1 MKIPEEIFDHN
12 IWTFVGPMGPRLQ
25 NSELLSHPIILVD
38 GGAHHC
44 QKGLIWI
51 GDSDSNQLNVEVDF
65 FIELNPNKD
74 FSDLKAAFDLFP
86 ANSSLELHLWGFL
99 GGRNDHQLIN
109 LGESHHFLIQH
120 PQSKIFF
127 YDEFGMLRMI
137 FTSNGTLNLNHQG
150 IFSLV
155 SLESAEIQIIGNCDY
170 ELTIPTPLLPLSSRG
185 LSNFAHGPV
194 KITTNK
200 PLLVLFE
207 GKFS

>member
-1 MKIPEEIFDHN
+1 MKIPLEIFDHN
-12 IWTFVGPMGPRLQ
+12 IWTLVGPMGPKLS

-51 GDSDSNQLNVEVDF
+51 GDSDSNQQHVEVDF

-74 FSDLKAAFDLFP
+74 ISDLKAAFDLFP
-86 ANSSLELHLWGFL
+86 TRSSLEMHLWGFL

-109 LGESHHFLIQH
+109 LGESHHFLNQH

-127 YDEFGMLRMI
+127 YDEIGMLRMI
-137 FTSNGTLNLNHQG
+137 FASSGALNLNHRG

-155 SLESAEIQIIGNCDY
+155 SLESAEVQIIGHCDY
-170 ELTIPTPLLPLSSRG
+170 ELSAPTLLAPLSSRG
-185 LSNFAHGPV
+185 LSNFAHGP
-194 KITTNK
+194 IEIRSNK

-207 GKFS
+207 GKLS